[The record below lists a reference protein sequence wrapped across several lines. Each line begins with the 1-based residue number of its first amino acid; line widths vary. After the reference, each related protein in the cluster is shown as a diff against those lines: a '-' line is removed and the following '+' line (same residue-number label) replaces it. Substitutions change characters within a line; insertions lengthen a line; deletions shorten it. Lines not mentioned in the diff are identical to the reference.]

1 MNFNMKNIFKIAI
14 LSAFVSLSL
23 SSCNDALDIIQDGEL
38 NAENTFVNTED
49 MNKYLNGS
57 VYAGLDI
64 TNNLFLSAQ
73 LTDELGMGPQNSEL
87 ALSAHQFYL
96 DVTNGPTANIWLGNY
111 TTINRVNRLMEGA
124 AKITPSADDQGKY
137 NNILAQAR
145 LVRAFSYFTLLSYF
159 STDMKDP
166 NALGVMLIDH
176 VPGLSETVPRVNNSA
191 IFSFIDAD
199 IAYAETNLAAV
210 NGDYLRIGKNFLN
223 AFKARYYLYR
233 GMYPQAKIAAQAVL
247 GSSGLVLTPL
257 VNPSVPGSAAGTL
270 AQNNTAHK
278 TLNSYLTRNPY
289 AKMLNNTNQGE
300 MIFALNRPIVGA
312 WGNVGSL
319 FASNSSA
326 LNGSILYDMGRKT
339 FNLLNVS
346 GDIRRYAY
354 IDPTAKIDANYST
367 IATYREADVL
377 VIDKYPGRPKLM
389 PDPIS
394 TDIYREKVVSQAP
407 LRNDLPVFRLSEMY
421 FILAECAVE
430 EGNFAVAAG
439 YIKNVRDSRNYIAP
453 VTLPVY
459 SGKPTAYA
467 DILLERRKE
476 LYLEGHRYLDLKRL
490 GAIAGVA
497 IDRDPTDDLKSIPV
511 TIPIDDYRMKS
522 LPIPRAETQG
532 NPTIQQNPGY

>member
-1 MNFNMKNIFKIAI
+1 MKNIFKIAI
-14 LSAFVSLSL
+14 LSAFVSVGL

-49 MNKYLNGS
+49 MNKYLNGTIYS
-57 VYAGLDI
+57 GLDI
-64 TNNLFLSAQ
+64 TNGLFFSGQ
-73 LTDELGMGPQNSEL
+73 MTDELGIGPQNSEL

-96 DVTNGPTANIWLGNY
+96 DVTNGLVANIWLGNY
-111 TTINRVNRLMEGA
+111 TTINRVNRLLEGA
-124 AKITPSADDQGKY
+124 AKITPAAADQAKY
-137 NNILAQAR
+137 KNIVAQAR
-145 LVRAFSYFTLLSYF
+145 LIRAFSYFTLESYF
-159 STDMKDP
+159 STNMKDP

-176 VPGLSETVPRVNNSA
+176 VPGQSETTLRVNNSA
-191 IFSFIDAD
+191 IFSFIDTD
-199 IAYAETNLAAV
+199 IAYAETNLAAN
-210 NGDYLRIGKNFLN
+210 NGDYYRIGANFLN

-233 GMYPQAKIAAQAVL
+233 GMYPQAKTAAQAVL
-247 GSSGLVLTPL
+247 SSSGLVLAPL
-257 VNPSVPGSAAGTL
+257 VNPAIPGSSAGSL

-278 TLNSYLTRNPY
+278 TLNDYLTRNPY

-312 WGNVGSL
+312 WGNIGSVL
-319 FASNSSA
+319 ASNTST
-326 LNGSILYDMGRKT
+326 LNGSILYDMGRRT
-339 FNLLNVS
+339 FNLLAQIN

-354 IDPTAKIDANYST
+354 IDPTAKIDAGYAT
-367 IATYREADVL
+367 ISTYRDADVL
-377 VIDKYPGRPKLM
+377 VIDKYPGRPKLL

-394 TDIYREKVVSQAP
+394 TDIYREKVGSQAP

-430 EGNFAVAAG
+430 EGNYGVAAG
-439 YIKNVRDSRNYIAP
+439 YIKNVRDARNYVGP
-453 VTLPVY
+453 VTLPIY
-459 SGKPTAYA
+459 SGKPIAYA
-467 DILLERRKE
+467 DILLERRKD

-532 NPTIQQNPGY
+532 NPAIQQNPGY